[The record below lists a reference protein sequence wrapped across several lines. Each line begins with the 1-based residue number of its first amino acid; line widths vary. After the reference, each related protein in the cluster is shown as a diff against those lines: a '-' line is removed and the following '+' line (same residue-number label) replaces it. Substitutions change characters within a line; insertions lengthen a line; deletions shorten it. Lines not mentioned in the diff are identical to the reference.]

1 MNEDKLRD
9 YLKWVTGDLA
19 QTRQR
24 LRALET
30 AQQEPIAIVAMGCR
44 FPGGVRSPE
53 QLWELLAGGGDALGG
68 FPDDR
73 GWDLGALFDDDPDRP
88 GTTYTRVGG
97 FLDGVADFDA
107 DLFGVS
113 PREAL
118 AMDPQQRLL
127 LETAWETFER
137 AGLDP
142 KRLRGSATGVF
153 IGTNGQEYLNLL
165 TRAEE
170 NVEGYL
176 GTGNAASVVSGRI
189 SYTFGL
195 EGPALTV
202 DTACSASLVALH
214 LAATAL
220 RRGECGLAIAGGA
233 TVMAT
238 PGVFVEF
245 ARQRGLAP
253 DGRCKAFSDDA
264 DGTGWGEG
272 VGLLLLERLSDAQR
286 HGHPILAVVK
296 GSAVNQDGASNGLT
310 APNGPAQ
317 QRVIRAALSTAG
329 VAATEVDAVEAHGT
343 GTALGDPIEAQA
355 LLATYGQGREPGR
368 PLWLG
373 SIKSNIGHTQAAAG
387 VAGIMK
393 MVLAMR
399 AGALPAT
406 LHVTRPSTHVDWAG
420 GAVELLTSSQ
430 RWPAGDHPR
439 RAGVSS
445 FGISGT
451 NAHIILEEAPAAE
464 PAEVDRAALPVAPW
478 PVSAHTAAALDAQVA
493 AVRAVDVDPVDVG
506 FSLATTRAQFDLR
519 AVLLGSTVVRGQV
532 REGRSAMLFTGQGA
546 QRPGMGRGLYAA
558 FPVFA
563 ESYDSVCDR
572 IEGLRSVVSFDQTQ
586 WTQPALF
593 AFEVAVFRLL
603 ESWGLAPDYLLGHS
617 IGELAA
623 AHVAGVWDLDGACRI
638 VEARG
643 RLMQALPVGGRMV
656 AVQTD
661 EATARAALVEGVEIA
676 AVNGPDAVV
685 LSGDADAVAAVASA
699 LGVKA
704 RRLNVSHAFHSAH
717 MDGMLDEF
725 RAVVASVPARAP
737 SIPVVSNVTGD
748 LRADFTDPDYWVR
761 QVRETVRFADGVA
774 TLEQAGVSRYLE
786 VGPDGVLAALVADG
800 IAVARKGRD
809 EAETL
814 MAAVARAY
822 TLGWAPDWAKVFGAA
837 GVVELPTYPFQRR
850 RYWPTIKNSADPV
863 DGWLYRID
871 WVPLTLPAGPGD
883 GVVVEVRDA
892 VEALAAVQRHEG
904 RPLWCVTRGG
914 GSDDVWGFGRV
925 AALEYPDLWGGL
937 VDLPADPSEE
947 DLEILARVVGGVE
960 DQVRIRDGVAYGRRL
975 LRTAADGSRWR
986 PRGTVLVT
994 GGSGALG
1001 RHVTRW
1007 LLDHGA
1013 ENVVVAGRRSEPAC
1027 DVSDRDAVFALVERV
1042 RPDSVVHLAG
1052 VLDDGVIAGLTAE
1065 RMRLVAA
1072 AKVDGARHLDEATRG
1087 LDLDAFVLFSSFAGA
1102 VGSAGQANYAAANS
1116 ALDGIVRERR
1126 AAGRPAVAIAWG
1138 TWGGDG
1144 MAGDAEVAARHRRGG
1159 VRPMAAERAV
1169 AALERLAVG
1178 AEAAP
1183 IVADIDWDR
1192 FGAVFTAN
1200 RAAPLLDELRPRADV
1215 APVVANGLA
1224 ERLRGLPVGDRE
1236 GFLLGLVRERA
1247 AAVLGHAD
1255 SNAIGADRAF
1265 RDLGF
1270 DSLTAVE
1277 FRNALA
1283 AVTGRTGLPATLVF
1297 DYPTPVG
1304 LARYLVGEL
1313 LGGGGAASGSTPA
1326 KSAVDE
1332 PIAVVA
1338 MAGRFPGGVTNP
1350 EEFWRLL
1357 ADGRDGLTTFPADRG
1372 WDLDGLF
1379 DPDPDR
1385 AGTSYTR
1392 VGGFLDDVSGFDAGF
1407 FGVSPREALAMD
1419 PQQRLL
1425 LETAWEVFERAGI
1438 DPGALR
1444 GSPTGVFVGTNGQDY
1459 PAVLAAGAENVEGYQ
1474 GTGNAASVVS
1484 GRISYSFGFEG
1495 PAITV
1500 DTACSASLVA
1510 VHLAVQS
1517 LRRGESSLAVAGG
1530 VTVMSTPGLFIEFSR
1545 QRGLAVDGR
1554 CKAFSDDADGTGW
1567 GEGVGLLLLERLDD
1581 ARRRGHQVLAVVRGS
1596 AVNQDGA
1603 SNGLTAPNGPSQ
1615 QRVIRAALADAGL
1628 RPSDVDAV
1636 EAHGTGTSLGDPI
1649 EAQALLATYGRDRD
1663 EPLWLGSVKSNI
1675 GHTQAAAG
1683 VAGLMKMILA
1693 LRHETL
1699 PRTLHL
1705 TEPSSRVDWA
1715 AGAVSLL
1722 AEARP
1727 WPAGDRPRRA
1737 GVSSFG
1743 VSGTNAHI
1751 ILEEAPAPDAAP
1763 EAAEPPAALAWPLS
1777 ARSEPALRAQA
1788 ARLHSLDDLDAAG
1801 VGRALATTRAALE
1814 HRAVVVGA
1822 DAGTLR
1828 QALEDFA
1835 GGTPTTA
1842 VVTGRARPPGKVA
1855 FLFPGQGSQWAGMAL
1870 GLLDTEPAFAA
1881 HIAAC
1886 EQALA
1891 PYTGWSLTA
1900 VLRGAAGA
1908 PPLERVDVVQPVLFA
1923 VMVSLAALWRS
1934 RGVEPDAVVGHSQ
1947 GEIAAAYI
1955 AGVLGL
1961 DDAARVV
1968 ALRSRALLALSG
1980 RGGMLSV
1987 AAPLA
1992 DVRERIAGG
2001 DGRLSVAAING
2012 PAAVVVSG
2020 DADALDALAAACTAD
2035 GLRTRR
2041 VDVDYASHS
2050 AHVEAIRDT
2059 LLDVLAPV
2067 TPGPATVAFHST
2079 VEGSGDTVVG
2089 SAGYW
2094 YANLRNTVAFEP
2106 AIRSL
2111 AAAGYTAFVEV
2122 SPHPVVSVAVQATL
2136 EDAGVE
2142 ATVTGTLR
2150 RDDGGPERFLAA
2162 VAQVWADGGRAELA
2176 RPGPR
2181 TVDLPTYAF
2190 QHERYW
2196 PTPAPRTAAATRDDR
2211 FWDAVERADA
2221 AGLAAALHVE
2231 HAAVEPLLPAL
2242 AAWHRDERIRAAA
2255 DGWRYRISWKP
2266 QPPSTAP
2273 RPAGLW
2279 LLLLPD
2285 DVTVPP
2291 VADGLATLG
2300 LDLRVVHVDATT
2312 VRREDFALAGAAGI
2326 LSLLA
2331 LDERPR
2337 PDTPGISAGTA
2348 ATLLLA
2354 QAHGDGASDAR
2365 LWTVTSGAV
2374 STGPADP
2381 LRAPDQSAVWGLG
2394 RVIGLELPTRWGGLI
2409 DLPTDVD
2416 TNAVRRLAAAL
2427 VSDEDQLA
2435 IRHGGTS
2442 VRRLE
2447 SAPAPRDG
2455 VQWRPRGT
2463 TLVTGGTGALG
2474 GLLARALVARGAE
2487 RLLLVSRR
2495 GPDAPGAAEL
2505 ADELTAL
2512 GAAVAIESCDLADP
2526 DAVAALVA
2534 AADRDGPPIRA
2545 VVHAAGRPQSQ
2556 PLPDMSLADFAAV
2569 YAGKAAGARHLGA
2582 LLAGRD
2588 LDAFVLFSSIA
2599 AVWGSGGQAAYA
2611 AGNAVLDAVAQQL
2624 RGAGV
2629 PATAVQWGAWAERG
2643 MAADPIARD
2652 GLLRRGIR
2660 PMPAEAALAALFG
2673 AAGGREAV
2681 VAVADIDWG
2690 RFRPAFTVARPS
2702 PLLADLDSL
2711 ESVDPG
2717 AVEPRAGNALRDRLA
2732 PMATAERS
2740 AVLLHLVQ
2748 AEAAAVLR
2756 HTGTGAIEAAR
2767 PFREL
2772 GFDSLTAVELR
2783 NRLNAAT
2790 GLTLP
2795 ATLVFDH
2802 PTARAVAAHVLDALF
2817 GAASPVAAGPAT
2829 AAAADEPIAIVAMSC
2844 RFPGGVG
2851 SAEDLWRLVADGT
2864 DAVSAMPGDR
2874 GWDIDG
2880 LYGPDGAGRSSTTT
2894 EGGFLDG
2901 AAMFDAGLFNI
2912 SPREALAMDPQQRL
2926 LLETSWELFE
2936 RAGVDAD
2943 GLRGSATGVFIGAS
2957 PSGYAAGLTTVPDE
2971 LAGHLL
2977 TGNSGS
2983 VLSGR
2988 LSYTYGLE
2996 GPAVTV
3002 DTACSSSLVALHL
3015 AVQALRRG
3023 ECTMAVA
3030 GGVTV
3035 MATPGVF
3042 AEFSRQGG
3050 LAAQGRCR
3058 AFADDAD
3065 GTGWGEGV
3073 GLLLV
3078 ERLSDAERL
3087 GHPVLAVVKGTA
3099 VNQDGASNGLTAPNG
3114 PAQQRVI
3121 RAALADA
3128 GLTPAAVDAVE
3139 AHGTGTALGDPI
3151 EAQAL
3156 LATYGQDRAEPLWL
3170 GSVKSNI
3177 GHTQAAAGVAG
3188 VIKTVMAL
3196 RHGRLPQTLHATTPT
3211 SKVDW
3216 TAGAVSLLSAGR
3228 DWPDTGRPRRA
3239 GVSAFGVSGTNAH
3252 IILEGAPQVPA
3263 VLPPAR
3269 VPLPAVPLPVSARSA
3284 AALDAQ
3290 IALVRALDADPVDLG
3305 FSLATTRTQLERR
3318 AVVLGPAVLRG
3329 QVREGLSAMLFTG
3342 QGAQRAD
3349 MGRRLHAAFPVFA
3362 ESYDSVC
3369 DRIEGL
3375 RSVVSFDQTQ
3385 WTQPALF
3392 AFEVAVFRLLE
3403 SWGLAPDFVLG
3414 HSIGELAAAHVAG
3427 VWDLDG
3433 ACRIVEARGRLMQA
3447 LPVGG
3452 RMVAVQTDEATA
3464 RAALTLGAEIAA
3476 VNGPDSVVLTG
3487 DAEAVAAV
3495 AAALGVKSRRL
3506 NVSHAFHSAH
3516 IDGML
3521 EEFRA
3526 VVASVPA
3533 RAPSIPVV
3541 SNVTGDLRADF
3552 TDPDYWVRQVR
3563 DTVRFFDGVSTL
3575 RQAGV
3580 SRFLELGP
3588 DGVLAALV
3596 EDGIAVARKGRDEA
3610 ETLMAAVARA
3620 HVTGWSPDWT
3630 KVFGN
3635 AAVVELPTYPFQRQR
3650 YWIEP
3655 TTAASDPGAFGLRA
3669 TEHPLLG
3676 AAVPVAGGD
3685 GVLLTGRVA
3694 PRNHP
3699 WLAEHVVHGV
3709 AYIPGTVLVDLA
3721 VRAGDEVGCDR
3732 IEELIVEA
3740 SLPTPAD
3747 GPLELQAAVGPA
3759 DTAGARTVA
3768 LFSRAGGGTWTRH
3781 ARGTLTRG
3789 PAHDPGTLA
3798 QWPPAGAEPLPVDE
3812 LYERWAEVGFAYG
3825 PAFRGLRAAWKSGG
3839 AVYAE
3844 VEVPAQPGDDG
3855 FGLRPA
3861 LLDAALHPLALGA
3874 LPGLDG
3880 DLLPFAWSGF
3890 TLHAAGATR
3899 LRVRLRPAGRP
3910 GAVALLLTDPTGAP
3924 VASADAL
3931 VLRPTGAPAPA
3942 AETTRTGSGAAAPA
3956 RRRAAA
3962 TAAPAGDA
3970 ETGDGLGGRLAALTD
3985 ADGLRLLTDLVRAQT
4000 AGVLGYADP
4009 GEVDADQ
4016 PFKNLGV
4023 NSLTAVELRNALTEA
4038 TGLRLPA
4045 TLVFDRPTPAAV
4057 AEHLR
4062 AELLGAP
4069 DGGPA
4074 EVPAPATVDEPIAIV
4089 GLSCRFPGGVQSPDD
4104 LWDLVRS
4111 GGDAISGFPANRG
4124 WDLEALY
4131 DPDPDAP
4138 GTCYA
4143 RGGGFLHDAGD
4154 FDPAFFGIS
4163 PREALAMDPQHRILL
4178 EIAWEALEHAGL
4190 DPAALRGSPTGVFA
4204 GVTYQDYVG
4213 LLMLAKERA
4222 EGLIGSGNS
4231 FSVLS
4236 GRIAYT
4242 LGLEGPAVSV
4252 DTACSSSLVA
4262 LHWAIQ
4268 SLRAGD
4274 CNLALAGGVTVMSTP
4289 VSLIDYSRQRALAPD
4304 GRCKPFSAAADGASW
4319 SEGAGLVVL
4328 ERLGDARRNGH
4339 RVLAIVRG
4347 SAVNQDGASNGLTA
4361 PNGPAQQRVIR
4372 RALAG
4377 AGLAA
4382 ADVDAVEAHGTG
4394 TPLGDPIEAQAILA
4408 TYGQQREPGRPL
4420 WLGSLK
4426 SNIGHPQAAAGIGGV
4441 IKMVQAMR
4449 HGVLPPTLHVTEPSP
4464 HVDWAAGDVE
4474 LLTEARPWP
4483 ETGRP
4488 RRAAVSS
4495 FGMSGT
4501 NAHVILEEPAPAPD
4515 PELSPADLPVVPLP
4529 VSARTP
4535 AALDAQL
4542 ARLDAIGGAG
4552 VDLGFS
4558 LATTR
4563 SQFDH
4568 RAVRLGSAVVRGQV
4582 RKGRSAM
4589 LFTGQGA
4596 QRADMGRRL
4605 HAAFP
4610 VFAES
4615 YDSVCDRIEGLRS
4628 VVSFDQTQWTQPAL
4642 FAFEVATYR
4651 LLESWGLTPDYLLGH
4666 SIGELAAAHVAGV
4679 WDLDGACRIVEARGR
4694 LMQALSSGGWMVA
4707 VQTDEA
4713 TARAALVEGASI
4725 AAVNGPD
4732 SVVLSGDAEAVALVA
4747 AALGVKSRRLN
4758 VSHAFHSAHM
4768 DGMLDEFRAV
4778 VASVPARAPSIPI
4791 VSNVTGDLGA
4801 DLTDPDYWV
4810 RHVRETVRFFDGV
4823 STLRQAGVS
4832 RFLELG
4838 PDGVLAA
4845 LVEDGIAVAR
4855 KDRDEAETLMAA
4867 VARAHVSGWSP
4878 DWTKVFGKAA
4888 VVELPTYPFQRQQ
4901 YWPTIEHPAAAGTT
4915 DPADARFWD
4924 AVERAD
4930 TTALG
4935 ATLGLDADAFTTV
4948 LPALADWRR
4957 RRGEQSTVDAWRY
4970 RIQWR
4975 PGDDRP
4981 AVLSGTWLVV
4991 HDGPTAALERVADGL
5006 RAAGATVTTLDR
5018 GADPRLARPGIGA
5031 VDGIVSLLAI
5041 GERRSTNPA
5050 AETAELVQVLAGL
5063 GIAAPLWCVT
5073 SGAVSIGPSDPLRD
5087 PEQSGVWGLGRAA
5100 ALEYPRSWGG
5110 LVDLPA
5116 DPDERAVRRLAGVL
5130 GGGEDQVAVR
5140 ASGVFAR
5147 RLVHAPAPA
5156 AGTEWR
5162 TSGTALVT
5170 GGTGA
5175 LGAHVARALAGLGAE
5190 HLVLTSRR
5198 GSQAPGVAELTAEL
5212 TALGVRVT
5220 VAACDIA
5227 DRAAVARLL
5236 DGLADLRVVVHAAGV
5251 PQSAVL
5257 DGMSAADFAA
5267 VYAPKA
5273 AGAVHLDELTAGL
5286 DLDAFVLFSSISAT
5300 WGSGGQAAYAAANAV
5315 LDGIAQR
5322 RRAAGRAATAVAWGP
5337 WGGGGMV
5344 TAEEGTEEFLR
5355 RRGLR
5360 VLDPARAL
5368 TALRGALALG
5378 EASVTVADVDWGK
5391 FAPGFTGSRPSPLL
5405 GDLPEV
5411 AALNA
5416 GDDPA
5421 VVAAAGSRRERLA
5434 GLALAERTAVLLDL
5448 VRAEAAAALGHATA
5462 DAVDAEQA
5470 FRDLGFDSLTAVE
5483 LRNRLNTAT
5492 GLKLPATLLFDHPS
5506 ATALA
5511 AHLAGEV
5518 GGAAVVAPA
5527 VAEAIGARTDEPI
5540 AIVSMS
5546 CRFPG
5551 GVDSPEALW
5560 DLVVGGGDAITPF
5573 PTDRNWDTAA
5583 LYDPDP
5589 DHAGTSYVRE
5599 GAFLDGVA
5607 DFDPQFFG
5615 ISPREALTM
5624 DPQQRLLLEVAWE
5637 AFERAGID
5645 PAAVRGRRIGVFA
5658 GTNGQ
5663 DYIATLAAASA
5674 FDEGYV
5680 GTGNTAAVMSGRISY
5695 TLGLEGPAV
5704 TVDTACSSSLV
5715 AMHWAAQALR
5725 NGECELALAGGVT
5738 VMTTPGSFIAFSRQ
5752 RGLAADGRCKAFSA
5766 DADGTNWGEGAG
5778 LVLLER
5784 LGDAQ
5789 RNGHTIHAVI
5799 RAGGVNQDGASNGLT
5814 APNGPAQQRL
5824 IRQVLGTAGLRPAD
5838 VDLLEAHGT
5847 GTALGDPIEAQALLA
5862 TYGQE
5867 RDPDRP
5873 LWLGSVKSNI
5883 GHTQAAAGVAGVIK
5897 AVLAL
5902 RHRVLPP
5909 TLHAATPSR
5918 HVDWSA
5924 GDVRLLTAAAEWTG
5938 PGAAPRRAGVSAFG
5952 ISGTNAHLILEEAPA
5967 AEPPAAAQ
5975 PDGPFAWVLSGRG
5988 EDALAAQAR
5997 ALAEHLQEAPGAVAA
6012 ALATA
6017 RALLPDRAA
6026 IVADGRDTFAAALEA
6041 VATGAGHPAVVR
6053 AEAAPAGRTAV
6064 LFTGQG
6070 AQRDGMGRELYAR
6083 HPVFA
6088 AAFDAACA
6096 RFDTTLDR
6104 PLREVAFA
6112 GGPELHRTGY
6122 TQPALFAF
6130 ELALYRLAESAG
6142 LAADAVLGH
6151 SIGEIVAAH
6160 VAGVFDLDDACRL
6173 VTARAALME
6182 ALPGGGAMAA
6192 VQAGEAEVAAQLDDT
6207 VAIAAV
6213 NGPAAVVVSGDEAGV
6228 ERIAAHFVAAGRR
6241 VRRLRVSHAFHSP
6254 RMDGMLAEFGR
6265 AAEAV
6270 TYAPPRIPV
6279 VSNVSGALATAADL
6293 TEPRYWVRHVRAAVR
6308 FADGVTALHDAG
6320 YTRFVECGPDAVLT
6334 AMAAESLPAEAL
6346 RVALSRRD
6354 RPEAEAYLRGLAHLV
6369 VAGAG
6374 TGLRAALAPAGVV
6387 PADLPTYPFQRRRYW
6402 PRPAAAHPLLGA
6414 AVVLANEDT
6423 LLFTGRLSLHTH
6435 PWLADHALPGGAIVP
6450 GTALLDMAVRAGE
6463 ETGCPGVEELTLAA
6477 PLVLPADGA
6486 VEVQV
6491 RADAADETGRRRL
6504 TVHARPAGDE
6514 RDWTPHATGVLGAA
6528 APAPESGA
6536 WPPPGAAAVPLDG
6549 FYERLAES
6557 GFRYGPVFRG
6567 LRAVWRAGDDVCAE
6581 VELPAP
6587 ADDDAAGFAVHPA
6600 LLDAALH
6607 AVAFT
6612 GLGRTDRGR
6621 LPFAW
6626 TGVTVHATGATR
6638 LRVTMRTIGADAVSL
6653 AVSDPAGRPVATVG
6667 SLTLRELAAVPS
6679 KAALPPD
6686 LLRLD
6691 WPALSLAP
6699 AAPGARRWAVA
6710 GADPLGFGA
6719 AADAAGVHLESYADL
6734 GALAA
6739 AARAGTP
6746 VPPVVFHISRG
6757 GDVHALTARALDA
6770 VQQWLAEPA
6779 FAAAR
6784 LVFLTRGAVGDDV
6797 RDPAAAAVGGLVR
6810 SARTENPGRFAL
6822 VDLDASP
6829 ESLAALPAVLD
6840 SGEDEVLLQ
6849 HGSARIPRL
6858 APAGG
6863 LDELDPPA
6871 GADAWRLAVGAQG
6884 TLESLELL
6892 PVTDVTGPLRPGQLR
6907 LRVRAAGVNF
6917 RDVLNALGMY
6927 PGEAGAL
6934 GQEGVGV
6941 VTEVGPDVAG
6951 FAVGDRVMGMFPG
6964 AFGPIAVAD
6973 HRMVIAVPAGWSDA
6987 QAASVPLVFLTA
6999 YYALVELGDLRAGQ
7013 RVLVHAA
7020 AGGVGMAAVQL
7031 ARHLGAEVY
7040 ATASTGKWDVVRG
7053 LGVAADRL
7061 ASSRTLD
7068 FEATF
7073 RERSAGEGVDL
7084 VLNALA
7090 RDYVDA
7096 SLRLLPRGGHFLEMG
7111 KTDVRDADAVA
7122 AAHPGVRY
7130 RAFDLIEAGPARI
7143 GAMLRDLVAL
7153 FDAGVL
7159 HPLPV
7164 TASDV
7169 RRARDAFR
7177 YISQTRHVGKVVLT
7191 LPAPWRPDGTVL
7203 VTGGTGGLGADTAR
7217 HLVAHRGVR
7226 RLLLA
7231 SRSGPAAAGAG
7242 ELRAELEALGAT
7254 VTVAACDVADRDA
7267 TAALLAAVPAEHP
7280 LTAIVHTAGVLDD
7293 ATVGTLDPQRLA
7305 AVLRPKADAVR
7316 HLDALTAGTDL
7327 AAFVV
7332 YSSVSGLMGG
7342 AGQANYAAANAF
7354 LDAWAADRQTRGR
7367 PATALAWG
7375 PWSTGR
7381 GMTGELTDADIAR
7394 MSRGGLLP
7402 LDTTRGLALF
7412 DAAVDRAA
7420 AVAVPLRIEG
7430 TALRELG
7437 DAAAP
7442 VLRGLVRGPLRRT
7455 AAARTAA
7462 APASLRDRLA
7472 ALAAAERDA
7481 LLLDTVRT
7489 QVATVLGF
7497 TTPDAVPA
7505 GKSLLETGFD
7515 SLTAVELRNRLGA
7528 ATGLRLPPTLVFDH
7542 PTPAALAAHLLAELG
7557 DLADAAP
7564 VVSPDEHDAAGAR
7577 EDGIGALFRAACRN
7591 RQVDQGYAL
7600 LRSAAALRPTFK
7612 SRADFGRELPPVK
7625 LASGPAD
7632 RPVLVCFSSFVAL
7645 AGVHQYARLAA
7656 GFREGFDVWALSVPG
7671 FRAGER
7677 LPVSAETVTGMQA
7690 ELVAE
7695 CVGDRAAV
7703 LLGSSGGGLLAHAA
7717 AARLREAGRPA
7728 AGVVL
7733 LDTYPATG
7741 DSPLAK
7747 FQAELIDGMFDRQGL
7762 FTHLD
7767 SARLTAMSWYFDLYA
7782 GWRPA
7787 STATPTLLL
7796 RSSEPIVAA
7805 GPDGPY
7811 RPEDWQTSWSE
7822 ADTILDVPGNHFT
7835 MMEHHAGTTADAV
7848 RQWVGRAIAPER

>member
-1 MNEDKLRD
+1 
-9 YLKWVTGDLA
+9 
-19 QTRQR
+19 
-24 LRALET
+24 
-30 AQQEPIAIVAMGCR
+30 
-44 FPGGVRSPE
+44 
-53 QLWELLAGGGDALGG
+53 
-68 FPDDR
+68 
-73 GWDLGALFDDDPDRP
+73 
-88 GTTYTRVGG
+88 
-97 FLDGVADFDA
+97 
-107 DLFGVS
+107 
-113 PREAL
+113 
-118 AMDPQQRLL
+118 
-127 LETAWETFER
+127 
-137 AGLDP
+137 
-142 KRLRGSATGVF
+142 
-153 IGTNGQEYLNLL
+153 
-165 TRAEE
+165 
-170 NVEGYL
+170 
-176 GTGNAASVVSGRI
+176 
-189 SYTFGL
+189 
-195 EGPALTV
+195 
-202 DTACSASLVALH
+202 
-214 LAATAL
+214 
-220 RRGECGLAIAGGA
+220 
-233 TVMAT
+233 
-238 PGVFVEF
+238 
-245 ARQRGLAP
+245 
-253 DGRCKAFSDDA
+253 
-264 DGTGWGEG
+264 
-272 VGLLLLERLSDAQR
+272 
-286 HGHPILAVVK
+286 
-296 GSAVNQDGASNGLT
+296 
-310 APNGPAQ
+310 
-317 QRVIRAALSTAG
+317 
-329 VAATEVDAVEAHGT
+329 
-343 GTALGDPIEAQA
+343 
-355 LLATYGQGREPGR
+355 
-368 PLWLG
+368 
-373 SIKSNIGHTQAAAG
+373 
-387 VAGIMK
+387 
-393 MVLAMR
+393 
-399 AGALPAT
+399 
-406 LHVTRPSTHVDWAG
+406 
-420 GAVELLTSSQ
+420 
-430 RWPAGDHPR
+430 
-439 RAGVSS
+439 
-445 FGISGT
+445 
-451 NAHIILEEAPAAE
+451 
-464 PAEVDRAALPVAPW
+464 
-478 PVSAHTAAALDAQVA
+478 
-493 AVRAVDVDPVDVG
+493 
-506 FSLATTRAQFDLR
+506 
-519 AVLLGSTVVRGQV
+519 
-532 REGRSAMLFTGQGA
+532 
-546 QRPGMGRGLYAA
+546 
-558 FPVFA
+558 
-563 ESYDSVCDR
+563 
-572 IEGLRSVVSFDQTQ
+572 
-586 WTQPALF
+586 
-593 AFEVAVFRLL
+593 
-603 ESWGLAPDYLLGHS
+603 
-617 IGELAA
+617 
-623 AHVAGVWDLDGACRI
+623 
-638 VEARG
+638 
-643 RLMQALPVGGRMV
+643 
-656 AVQTD
+656 
-661 EATARAALVEGVEIA
+661 
-676 AVNGPDAVV
+676 
-685 LSGDADAVAAVASA
+685 
-699 LGVKA
+699 
-704 RRLNVSHAFHSAH
+704 
-717 MDGMLDEF
+717 
-725 RAVVASVPARAP
+725 
-737 SIPVVSNVTGD
+737 
-748 LRADFTDPDYWVR
+748 
-761 QVRETVRFADGVA
+761 
-774 TLEQAGVSRYLE
+774 
-786 VGPDGVLAALVADG
+786 
-800 IAVARKGRD
+800 
-809 EAETL
+809 
-814 MAAVARAY
+814 
-822 TLGWAPDWAKVFGAA
+822 
-837 GVVELPTYPFQRR
+837 
-850 RYWPTIKNSADPV
+850 
-863 DGWLYRID
+863 
-871 WVPLTLPAGPGD
+871 
-883 GVVVEVRDA
+883 
-892 VEALAAVQRHEG
+892 
-904 RPLWCVTRGG
+904 
-914 GSDDVWGFGRV
+914 
-925 AALEYPDLWGGL
+925 
-937 VDLPADPSEE
+937 
-947 DLEILARVVGGVE
+947 
-960 DQVRIRDGVAYGRRL
+960 
-975 LRTAADGSRWR
+975 
-986 PRGTVLVT
+986 
-994 GGSGALG
+994 
-1001 RHVTRW
+1001 
-1007 LLDHGA
+1007 
-1013 ENVVVAGRRSEPAC
+1013 
-1027 DVSDRDAVFALVERV
+1027 
-1042 RPDSVVHLAG
+1042 
-1052 VLDDGVIAGLTAE
+1052 
-1065 RMRLVAA
+1065 
-1072 AKVDGARHLDEATRG
+1072 
-1087 LDLDAFVLFSSFAGA
+1087 
-1102 VGSAGQANYAAANS
+1102 SAGQANYAAANA
-1116 ALDGIVRERR
+1116 ALDGVVRARR
-1126 AAGRPAVAIAWG
+1126 AAGLPAVAIAWG

-1169 AALERLAVG
+1169 TALERLAVG

-1192 FGAVFTAN
+1192 FGSAFTAN
-1200 RAAPLLDELRPRADV
+1200 RAAPLLEQLRPRADS
-1215 APVVANGLA
+1215 APAAGSGLA
-1224 ERLRGLPVGDRE
+1224 ERLRGLPAGDRE
-1236 GFLLGLVRERA
+1236 GVLLGLIRERA

-1255 SNAIGADRAF
+1255 PNAIGADRAF

-1283 AVTGRTGLPATLVF
+1283 AATGGTGLPSTLVF
-1297 DYPTPVG
+1297 DYPTPAG
-1304 LARYLVGEL
+1304 LARHLVAEL
-1313 LGGGGAASGSTPA
+1313 LGGDDAASGSTTA
-1326 KSAVDE
+1326 QSAFDE

-1338 MAGRFPGGVTNP
+1338 MAGRFPGGVTTP
-1350 EEFWRLL
+1350 EAFWQLL
-1357 ADGRDGLTTFPADRG
+1357 ADGRDGLTTFPDDRG

-1385 AGTSYTR
+1385 VGTSYTR
-1392 VGGFLDDVSGFDAGF
+1392 VGGFLDDVGGFDAGF

-1495 PAITV
+1495 PAITI

-1545 QRGLAVDGR
+1545 QRGLSVDGR

-1581 ARRRGHQVLAVVRGS
+1581 ARRLGHQVLAVVRGS

-1699 PRTLHL
+1699 PKTLHL
-1705 TEPSSRVDWA
+1705 TEPSSHVDWS

-1722 AEARP
+1722 TESRP
-1727 WPAGDRPRRA
+1727 WPATGRPRRA

-1763 EAAEPPAALAWPLS
+1763 EATEPPAALAWPLS

-1788 ARLHSLDDLDAAG
+1788 ARLLDLDALDPAT
-1801 VGRALATTRAALE
+1801 VGRALTTTRAALE

-1822 DAGTLR
+1822 DAATLR
-1828 QALEDFA
+1828 QALADFA
-1835 GGTPTTA
+1835 GGTPTAA
-1842 VVTGRARPPGKVA
+1842 VVTGRARPAGKVA

-1870 GLLDTEPAFAA
+1870 GLLDTESVFAA
-1881 HIAAC
+1881 HIADC
-1886 EQALA
+1886 ETALA
-1891 PYTGWSLTA
+1891 PHTGWSLTA
-1900 VLRGAAGA
+1900 VLRGEPGA

-1947 GEIAAAYI
+1947 GEIAAAYV

-1992 DVRERIAGG
+1992 DVRARIAAW
-2001 DGRLSVAAING
+2001 DGRISVAAING

-2035 GLRTRR
+2035 GLRARR
-2041 VDVDYASHS
+2041 VDVDYASHC

-2059 LLDVLAPV
+2059 LLDVLSPV
-2067 TPGPATVAFHST
+2067 TPGPGTVAFHST
-2079 VEGSGDTVVG
+2079 VGGPCDDAVG

-2106 AIRSL
+2106 AVRSL

-2162 VAQVWADGGRAELA
+2162 VAQVWADGGRADLA
-2176 RPGPR
+2176 GPGTG
-2181 TVDLPTYAF
+2181 TVALPTYAF

-2196 PTPAPRTAAATRDDR
+2196 PTPAPARTAAATRDDR

-2231 HAAVEPLLPAL
+2231 HTTVEPLLPAL
-2242 AAWHRDERIRAAA
+2242 AAWHREERTRAAA

-2266 QPPSTAP
+2266 RPPAAAP
-2273 RPAGLW
+2273 RPAGRW

-2285 DVTVPP
+2285 GVAAPP
-2291 VADGLATLG
+2291 VADELTALG
-2300 LDLRVVHVDATT
+2300 LDLHVAHVDATT
-2312 VRREDFALAGAAGI
+2312 ARREDLTFDGVAGI

-2337 PDTPGISAGTA
+2337 PDAPGVPAGVA

-2354 QAHGDGASDAR
+2354 QALGETR

-2374 STGPADP
+2374 STGPGDP
-2381 LRAPDQSAVWGLG
+2381 LRAPDQSAAWGLG
-2394 RVIGLELPTRWGGLI
+2394 RVIGLEEPARWGGLI
-2409 DLPTDVD
+2409 DLPADVD
-2416 TNAVRRLAAAL
+2416 ANAVRRLAAVLTA
-2427 VSDEDQLA
+2427 DEDQLA
-2435 IRHGGTS
+2435 IRDGGTF
-2442 VRRLE
+2442 VRRLVP
-2447 SAPAPRDG
+2447 APAPAG
-2455 VQWRPRGT
+2455 EAQWRPRGT
-2463 TLVTGGTGALG
+2463 TLITGGTGALG
-2474 GLLARALVARGAE
+2474 GLVARALAARGAE

-2505 ADELTAL
+2505 VGELTAL
-2512 GAAVAIESCDLADP
+2512 GTTVAVESCDLADP

-2534 AADRDGPPIRA
+2534 AADSDGPPIRA
-2545 VVHAAGRPQSQ
+2545 VVHAAGLPQSQ
-2556 PLPDMSLADFAAV
+2556 PLPGMSLADFAAV
-2569 YAGKAAGARHLGA
+2569 YSGKAAGARHLGA

-2599 AVWGSGGQAAYA
+2599 AAWGSGGQAAYA

-2624 RGAGV
+2624 RSAGV
-2629 PATAVQWGAWAERG
+2629 PATAVQWGAWADHG
-2643 MAADPIARD
+2643 MAADPTARD

-2660 PMPAEAALAALFG
+2660 PMPAEAALAALLG
-2673 AAGGREAV
+2673 AAAGREAV
-2681 VAVADIDWG
+2681 VTVADVDWA
-2690 RFRPAFTVARPS
+2690 RFLPAFTVARPS
-2702 PLLADLDSL
+2702 PLLTDLAGPHAAAAPAG
-2711 ESVDPG
+2711 PG
-2717 AVEPRAGNALRDRLA
+2717 AGPHAGNALRERLA
-2732 PMATAERS
+2732 PMPAAGR
-2740 AVLLHLVQ
+2740 AAALLDLVR

-2802 PTARAVAAHVLDALF
+2802 PTAKAVAGHVGDELF
-2817 GAASPVAAGPAT
+2817 GAASADAVRP

-2844 RFPGGVG
+2844 RFPGGVA
-2851 SAEDLWRLVADGT
+2851 SAEDLWRLVAAGT

-2880 LYGPDGAGRSSTTT
+2880 LYGDERGGRSSTTT

-2901 AAMFDAGLFNI
+2901 AALFDAGLFNI

-2936 RAGVDAD
+2936 RAGVDL
-2943 GLRGSATGVFIGAS
+2943 GVLRGSATGVFIGAS

-3128 GLTPAAVDAVE
+3128 GLAPADVDAVE

-3156 LATYGQDRAEPLWL
+3156 LATYGQDRTEPLWL

-3196 RHGRLPQTLHATTPT
+3196 HHGRLPQTLHAATPT

-3216 TAGAVSLLSAGR
+3216 SAGAVALLSAGR
-3228 DWPDTGRPRRA
+3228 DWPDAGRPRRA

-3252 IILEGAPQVPA
+3252 VIIEGAPELPA

-3269 VPLPAVPLPVSARSA
+3269 VPLPVVPLPVSARSA
-3284 AALDAQ
+3284 AALDAH
-3290 IALVRALDADPVDLG
+3290 IALVRSLDADPVDVG
-3305 FSLATTRTQLERR
+3305 FSLATTRAQLERR
-3318 AVVLGPAVLRG
+3318 AVLLGPAVVRG

-3342 QGAQRAD
+3342 QGAQRAG
-3349 MGRRLHAAFPVFA
+3349 MGRRLYGAFPVFA
-3362 ESYDSVC
+3362 SSYDAVC
-3369 DRIEGL
+3369 DRIAGL
-3375 RSVVSFDQTQ
+3375 RDVEDFDQTR

-3392 AFEVAVFRLLE
+3392 AFEVSVYRLLE
-3403 SWGLAPDFVLG
+3403 SWGLTPDFLLG

-3447 LPVGG
+3447 LPSGG
-3452 RMVAVQTDEATA
+3452 QMIAVQADEATV
-3464 RAALTLGAEIAA
+3464 RAVLVEGAEIAA
-3476 VNGPDSVVLTG
+3476 VNGPDSVVLSG
-3487 DAEAVAAV
+3487 DVEQVAAS
-3495 AAALGVKSRRL
+3495 LGVKTRRL
-3506 NVSHAFHSAH
+3506 NVSHAFHSAYM
-3516 IDGML
+3516 DGML

-3533 RAPSIPVV
+3533 QAPAIPVV
-3541 SNVTGDLRADF
+3541 SNVTGDLSADL

-3563 DTVRFFDGVSTL
+3563 GTVRFFDGV
-3575 RQAGV
+3575 QALQHANV
-3580 SRFLELGP
+3580 SRFLEVGP

-3596 EDGIAVARKGRDEA
+3596 EDGIAVARRDRDEA

-3620 HVTGWSPDWT
+3620 HVAGWSPDWV
-3630 KVFGN
+3630 KVFGP
-3635 AAVVELPTYPFQRQR
+3635 AAVVELPTYAFQRQR

-3655 TTAASDPGAFGLRA
+3655 TTTTATDPAAFGQRA

-3694 PRNHP
+3694 LRSHP

-3732 IEELIVEA
+3732 VEELIVEA
-3740 SLPTPAD
+3740 SLPVPAD
-3747 GPLELQAAVGPA
+3747 GSLELQAAVGPA
-3759 DTAGARTVA
+3759 DTGGARTVT
-3768 LFSRAGGGTWTRH
+3768 LFSRAGAGPWTRH
-3781 ARGTLTRG
+3781 AHGTLSRG
-3789 PAHDPGTLA
+3789 PGRDPGALA
-3798 QWPPAGAEPLPVDE
+3798 QWPPAGAEPLAVDE
-3812 LYERWAEVGFAYG
+3812 LYERWAGAGFAYG

-3839 AVYAE
+3839 SVYAE

-3899 LRVRLRPAGRP
+3899 LRVRLSPAGRP
-3910 GAVALLLTDPTGAP
+3910 GAVALLLADPTGAP

-3931 VLRPTGAPAPA
+3931 VLRPTGGPATA
-3942 AETTRTGSGAAAPA
+3942 SEATRTGGGATAPA

-3962 TAAPAGDA
+3962 TAAPDPAA
-3970 ETGDGLGGRLAALTD
+3970 EAGDGLAGRLAALTD

-4062 AELLGAP
+4062 AELLGTAD
-4069 DGGPA
+4069 DGPT
-4074 EVPAPATVDEPIAIV
+4074 EVLAPATVDEPIAIV
-4089 GLSCRFPGGVQSPDD
+4089 GLSCRFPGGVQGPDD
-4104 LWDLVRS
+4104 LWDLVLS
-4111 GGDAISGFPANRG
+4111 GGDAITGFPANRG
-4124 WDLEALY
+4124 WDLETLY

-4143 RGGGFLHDAGD
+4143 QGGGFLHDAGD

-4190 DPAALRGSPTGVFA
+4190 DPAGLRGSPTGVFA

-4328 ERLGDARRNGH
+4328 ERLSDARRNGH

-4377 AGLAA
+4377 AGLAP

-4426 SNIGHPQAAAGIGGV
+4426 SNIGHPQAAAGIGGI
-4441 IKMVQAMR
+4441 IKMVQALR

-4501 NAHVILEEPAPAPD
+4501 NAHVILEEPSPAPAA
-4515 PELSPADLPVVPLP
+4515 ELSPADLPVVPLP

-4542 ARLDAIGGAG
+4542 ARLDATAAPS

-4563 SQFDH
+4563 SLFEH

-4610 VFAES
+4610 VFADS
-4615 YDSVCDRIEGLRS
+4615 YDAVCDRIDGLRS
-4628 VVSFDQTQWTQPAL
+4628 VVDIHQTRWTQPAL
-4642 FAFEVATYR
+4642 FAFEVAVFR
-4651 LLESWGLTPDYLLGH
+4651 LLESWGLTPDFLLGH

-4694 LMQALSSGGWMVA
+4694 LMQALPSGGQMIA
-4707 VQTDEA
+4707 VQADEA
-4713 TARAALVEGASI
+4713 TVRAVLVDGAEI

-4732 SVVLSGDAEAVALVA
+4732 SVVLTGDAAAVAAVA
-4747 AALGVKSRRLN
+4747 AALGVKTRRLN

-4768 DGMLDEFRAV
+4768 DGMLEEFRAV
-4778 VASVPARAPSIPI
+4778 VASVPAQAPAIPV
-4791 VSNVTGDLGA
+4791 VSNVTGDLSA
-4801 DLTDPDYWV
+4801 DLTDPDYWMRQV
-4810 RHVRETVRFFDGV
+4810 RQTVRFADGV
-4823 STLRQAGVS
+4823 EALRRAGVS
-4832 RFLELG
+4832 RFLEVG

-4855 KDRDEAETLMAA
+4855 RDRDEAETLMAA
-4867 VARAHVSGWSP
+4867 VARAHVAGWSP
-4878 DWTKVFGKAA
+4878 DWVKVFGNAA

-4901 YWPTIEHPAAAGTT
+4901 YWPTIEHPTAGATGAA
-4915 DPADARFWD
+4915 DPADAQFWD

-4930 TTALG
+4930 TVALG
-4935 ATLGLDADAFTTV
+4935 ATLQLDADAFTTV

-4975 PGDDRP
+4975 PSDEPP
-4981 AVLSGTWLVV
+4981 ATLRGTWLIL
-4991 HDGPTAALERVADGL
+4991 HHGPAAVLDTVAGGL
-5006 RAAGATVTTLDR
+5006 RSAGATVTTADP
-5018 GADPRLARPGIGA
+5018 GADLRAALLGAGA
-5031 VDGIVSLLAI
+5031 VDGIVSLLAT
-5041 GERRSTNPA
+5041 RADRTTSPA
-5050 AETAELVQVLAGL
+5050 AETAELVQALAAL

-5087 PEQSGVWGLGRAA
+5087 PEQGGVWGLGRAA

-5110 LVDLPA
+5110 LVDIPA
-5116 DPDERAVRRLAGVL
+5116 DPDERAARRLAGVL
-5130 GGGEDQVAVR
+5130 AAGAGEDQVAVR
-5140 ASGVFAR
+5140 ASGVFVR

-5156 AGTEWR
+5156 AEAEWR
-5162 TSGTALVT
+5162 TGGTALIT

-5198 GSQAPGVAELTAEL
+5198 GGDAPGAAALTEEL
-5212 TALGVRVT
+5212 TALGARVT

-5236 DGLADLRVVVHAAGV
+5236 DGLSDLRVVVHAAGV

-5257 DGMSAADFAA
+5257 DGMSADDFAA
-5267 VYAPKA
+5267 VYGPKA
-5273 AGAVHLDELTAGL
+5273 AGAIHLDELTAGR

-5322 RRAAGRAATAVAWGP
+5322 RRAAGRAGTAVAWGP

-5378 EASVTVADVDWGK
+5378 EASVTVADVDWGR

-5416 GDDPA
+5416 ADDPA
-5421 VVAAAGSRRERLA
+5421 ALAAAGSQRERLA
-5434 GLALAERTAVLLDL
+5434 GLSLAERTAVLLDL
-5448 VRAEAAAALGHATA
+5448 VRAEAAAALGHAAA

-5511 AHLAGEV
+5511 AHLAGEF
-5518 GGAAVVAPA
+5518 GAGAADAPA
-5527 VAEAIGARTDEPI
+5527 VAEAVGARTDEAI

-5551 GVDSPEALW
+5551 GVGSPEALW
-5560 DLVVGGGDAITPF
+5560 DLVVGGGDAVTPF

-5752 RGLAADGRCKAFSA
+5752 RGLAGDGRCKAFSD

-5784 LGDAQ
+5784 LSDAQ

-5824 IRQVLGTAGLRPAD
+5824 IRQVLGTAGLRPGD

-5924 GDVRLLTAAAEWTG
+5924 GDVRLLTAAAEWTS
-5938 PGAAPRRAGVSAFG
+5938 PGAGPRRAGVSAFG

-5967 AEPPAAAQ
+5967 VESPAAAE
-5975 PDGPFAWVLSGRG
+5975 PEGPFAWVLSGRG

-5997 ALAEHLQEAPGAVAA
+5997 ALAEHPQEHPGAVAA
-6012 ALATA
+6012 TLATA

-6026 IVADGRDTFAAALEA
+6026 VVAGDRDTFATALEA

-6070 AQRDGMGRELYAR
+6070 AQRAGMGRELYAR
-6083 HPVFA
+6083 YPVFA

-6104 PLREVAFA
+6104 PLRDVAFE
-6112 GGPELHRTGY
+6112 GGPDLHRTGY

-6142 LAADAVLGH
+6142 LVADAVLGH

-6173 VTARAALME
+6173 VAARAALME
-6182 ALPGGGAMAA
+6182 ALPEGGAMAA
-6192 VQAGEAEVAAQLDDT
+6192 VQAGEAEVAALLDDG
-6207 VAIAAV
+6207 VAVAAV
-6213 NGPAAVVVSGDEAGV
+6213 NGPAAVVVSGDAAGV
-6228 ERIAAHFVAAGRR
+6228 ERIAAHFTAAGRR
-6241 VRRLRVSHAFHSP
+6241 VRRLQVSHAFHSP

-6265 AAEAV
+6265 AAAAV
-6270 TYAPPRIPV
+6270 TYAPPRIAV
-6279 VSNVSGALATAADL
+6279 VSNVSGALATAAEL
-6293 TEPRYWVRHVRAAVR
+6293 TDPQYWVRHVRAAVR

-6334 AMAAESLPAEAL
+6334 AMAAESLPGDAL

-6354 RPEAEAYLRGLAHLV
+6354 RSEAEAYLRGLAHLV

-6374 TGLRAALAPAGVV
+6374 AGLRAAFAPAGVA
-6387 PADLPTYPFQRRRYW
+6387 PADLPTYPFQRTRYW
-6402 PRPAAAHPLLGA
+6402 PRPGAAAGTDNATGHPLLGTAVALA
-6414 AVVLANEDT
+6414 ADDTVL
-6423 LLFTGRLSLHTH
+6423 LTGRLSLRTH
-6435 PWLADHALPGGAIVP
+6435 PWLADHALPGAVIVP
-6450 GTALLDMAVRAGE
+6450 GTALLEMALRAGE
-6463 ETGCPGVEELTLAA
+6463 EAGCPGVEELTLAA
-6477 PLVLPADGA
+6477 PLALPSDGA

-6491 RADAADETGRRRL
+6491 HADAADETGRRRV
-6504 TVHARPAGDE
+6504 TVHARGADGDE
-6514 RDWTPHATGVLGAA
+6514 WTLHATGVLTVAA
-6528 APAPESGA
+6528 AEPLPRDWPVAGA
-6536 WPPPGAAAVPLDG
+6536 TAVSLDG
-6549 FYERLAES
+6549 FYEHLAES

-6567 LRAVWRAGDDVCAE
+6567 LQAVWRAGDDVYAE

-6587 ADDDAAGFAVHPA
+6587 ADGDAAGFAVHPA

-6626 TGVTVHATGATR
+6626 TGVTVHASGATR
-6638 LRVTMRTIGADAVSL
+6638 LRVTMRTLGPDAVSL
-6653 AVSDPAGRPVATVG
+6653 EVADPAGRPVASVD

-6679 KAALPPD
+6679 TLPPD

-6691 WPALSLAP
+6691 WPALSLTP
-6699 AAPGARRWAVA
+6699 AGPGPRRWAVA
-6710 GADPLGFGA
+6710 GEDPLGFGA

-6734 GALAA
+6734 TALAA

-6757 GDVHALTARALDA
+6757 EDVHALTARALTA

-6784 LVFLTRGAVGDDV
+6784 LVFLTRRAVGDDV

-6810 SARTENPGRFAL
+6810 AARTENPGRFAL

-6829 ESLAALPAVLD
+6829 ESLAALPAALD

-6849 HGSARIPRL
+6849 HGTARIPRL
-6858 APAGG
+6858 VRAGG
-6863 LDELDPPA
+6863 PDELAAPA
-6871 GADAWRLAVGAQG
+6871 GADAWRLTVGAQG
-6884 TLESLELL
+6884 TLESLELQ

-6964 AFGPIAVAD
+6964 AFGPVAVAD
-6973 HRMVIAVPAGWSDA
+6973 HRMVVTVPAGWSDA

-7040 ATASTGKWDVVRG
+7040 ATASHGKWGVVRG

-7143 GAMLRDLVAL
+7143 GAMLRDLVEL

-7217 HLVAHRGVR
+7217 HLVTHRGVR
-7226 RLLLA
+7226 HLLLA
-7231 SRSGPAAAGAG
+7231 SRSGPAAPGAT
-7242 ELRAELEALGAT
+7242 ELRAELEALGAA
-7254 VTVAACDVADRDA
+7254 VTVAACDVADPDA
-7267 TAALLAAVPAEHP
+7267 AAALLATVPAEHP

-7293 ATVGTLDPQRLA
+7293 ATVSTLDAERLA

-7316 HLDALTAGTDL
+7316 NLDALTAGTDL

-7342 AGQANYAAANAF
+7342 AGQGNYAAANAF
-7354 LDAWAADRQTRGR
+7354 LDAWAAHRQTRGR
-7367 PATALAWG
+7367 PATAIAWG
-7375 PWSTGR
+7375 PWSTAR
-7381 GMTGELTDADIAR
+7381 GMTSELTDADIAR

-7402 LDTTRGLALF
+7402 LDAERGLALF

-7420 AVAVPLRIEG
+7420 AVAVPLRIDAG
-7430 TALRELG
+7430 ALRELG
-7437 DAAAP
+7437 EAAAP
-7442 VLRGLVRGPLRRT
+7442 VLCGLVRGPARRT
-7455 AAARTAA
+7455 AAKTGA

-7472 ALAAAERDA
+7472 ALPAAERDA

-7542 PTPAALAAHLLAELG
+7542 PTPAALTAHLLAELG
-7557 DLADAAP
+7557 DLGHAAP
-7564 VVSPDEHDAAGAR
+7564 AAGPEVPDGAVAR
-7577 EDGIGALFRAACRN
+7577 EDGIGALFREACRN

-7612 SRADFGRELPPVK
+7612 SRADFGRELQPVK

-7656 GFREGFDVWALSVPG
+7656 GFRESFDVWALSVPG

-7677 LPVSAETVTGMQA
+7677 LPVSSETVTGMQA

-7695 CVGDRAAV
+7695 CVGDRPAV

-7717 AARLREAGRPA
+7717 AARLRELGRPA

-7733 LDTYPATG
+7733 LDTYPATE

-7811 RPEDWQTSWSE
+7811 RPEDWQTSWSD